1 MDRLIDAAETL
12 RDKASIAVLYEGGFR
27 IGELL
32 PARVGDVS
40 FNEGGAKLGVAGKT
54 GPRAVVLVS
63 PAPIL
68 GLSAHPQKDNP
79 EAPPWFSNGKKRIS
93 YQQMAKRLKPVAV
106 RGGHKE
112 EDMLSF
118 VEAEFSRSQPP
129 Q

>member
-1 MDRLIDAAETL
+1 MW
-12 RDKASIAVLYEGGFR
+12 FR

-32 PARVGDVS
+32 PARVGDIS
-40 FNEGGAKLGVAGKT
+40 FNEDGAKLEVAGKM
-54 GPRAVVLVS
+54 GPHAVVRVP
-63 PAPIL
+63 PAPVL
-68 GLSAHPQKDNP
+68 GLTARPQKDNP

-106 RGGHKE
+106 RDGHKE